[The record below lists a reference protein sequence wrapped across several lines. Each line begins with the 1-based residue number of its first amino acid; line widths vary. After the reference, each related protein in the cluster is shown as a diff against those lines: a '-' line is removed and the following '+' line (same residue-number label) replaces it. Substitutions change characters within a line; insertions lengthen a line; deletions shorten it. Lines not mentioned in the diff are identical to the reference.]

1 MTAERDIAA
10 EQAAFWNGPGA
21 ESWLGSLVRVERS
34 ITGFGEQALAAA
46 AAQPAEDVID
56 IGCGTGSTT
65 LALGNAVGAGGMVL
79 GLDISEPLIDVARR
93 KSPPPQV
100 TFMVGDAATN
110 RFEAARTDLL
120 FSRFGVM
127 FFADPVAAFANLRRA
142 LKPTGRLTFVCW
154 RPVTENNWVL
164 VPMKAA
170 GPHLPPAERPGPE
183 DPGPFAFGDPARV
196 TRILTEAGFTPPAF
210 QPLDRQLWS
219 GDTIE
224 DAVENMTKF
233 GPLAR
238 AFAGASHA
246 QTAQAKKAIAAVL
259 GPHLGGEGVH
269 LSGACWLVSAR
280 AR

>member
-1 MTAERDIAA
+1 MTAERDFAA
-10 EQAAFWNGPGA
+10 EQAAFWNGPGG
-21 ESWLGSLVRVERS
+21 ESWLASLARIERS

-46 AAQPAEDVID
+46 AAQPGEHVVD

-65 LALGNAVGAGGMVL
+65 LALGSAVGADGSVL

-100 TFMVGDAATN
+100 TFRVGDAATN
-110 RFEAARTDLL
+110 QFELSSTDLL

-127 FFADPVAAFANLRRA
+127 FFGDPVAAFGNLRRA
-142 LKPTGRLTFVCW
+142 LKPAGRLVFVCW
-154 RPVTENNWVL
+154 RPVLENDWVL

-170 GPHLPPAERPGPE
+170 VPHLPPVERPGPE

-210 QPLDRQLWS
+210 TPLDRQLWS
-219 GDTIE
+219 GATID

-233 GPLAR
+233 GPLFR
-238 AFAGASHA
+238 VFVDASHA
-246 QTAQAKKAIAAVL
+246 QTAKAKEAIAAALKPYV
-259 GPHLGGEGVH
+259 GAEGVH

-280 AR
+280 AG

>member
-21 ESWLGSLVRVERS
+21 ESWLGSLARIERS

-46 AAQPAEDVID
+46 AAQPGEDIID

-65 LALGNAVGAGGMVL
+65 LALGSAVGAGGMVL
-79 GLDISEPLIDVARR
+79 GLDLSEPLIDVARR

-170 GPHLPPAERPGPE
+170 APHLPPAERPGPD

-224 DAVENMTKF
+224 EAVESMTKF

-238 AFAGASHA
+238 VFADASHA
-246 QTAQAKKAIAAVL
+246 QTAKAKEAIAAAL
-259 GPHLGGEGVH
+259 EPHLRGDGVH
-269 LSGACWLVSAR
+269 LGGACWLVSAR

>member
-196 TRILTEAGFTPPAF
+196 MRILTEAGFTPPAF

>member
-10 EQAAFWNGPGA
+10 EQAAYWNGPGA
-21 ESWLGSLVRVERS
+21 ESWLGSLARIERS
-34 ITGFGEQALAAA
+34 ITGFGEQALAIAA
-46 AAQPAEDVID
+46 VQPGEDVID

-65 LALGNAVGAGGMVL
+65 LALGSAVGAGGMVL
-79 GLDISEPLIDVARR
+79 GLDLSEPLIDVARR

-100 TFMVGDAATN
+100 TFMVGDAAAN
-110 RFEAARTDLL
+110 PFEAARTDLL

-127 FFADPVAAFANLRRA
+127 FFADPVAAFGNLRRA

-154 RPVTENNWVL
+154 RPVTENDWVL

-170 GPHLPPAERPGPE
+170 APHLPPAQRPGPE

-224 DAVENMTKF
+224 DAVGNMTKF

-238 AFAGASHA
+238 VFADVSPA
-246 QTAQAKKAIAAVL
+246 QTAKAKEAIAAAL
-259 GPHLGGEGVH
+259 QPHLGAGGVH
-269 LSGACWLVSAR
+269 LGGACWLVSAR
-280 AR
+280 AH